1 VSSTDVSIL
10 LLTLQVALCAT
21 LVILPLGIGAGW
33 LLARRSGAFRALT
46 ETLLSLPLVLPPT
59 AVGLLLL
66 QGLRRTGPIGRFL
79 DLAGIELLFTWKAA
93 VVATAVMSFPL
104 LVRPARTAF
113 EEIDPR
119 LLAMGRSLGS
129 SPVRV
134 FARVALPLA
143 WRGVLAGTLLAFC
156 RALGEF
162 GATILVAG
170 NIPGKTQTLSL
181 AIFQRTQVGQ
191 DEAAMRLVALTVVIA
206 FATVLASELVARRRS
221 RRTAA

>member
-1 VSSTDVSIL
+1 
-10 LLTLQVALCAT
+10 
-21 LVILPLGIGAGW
+21 
-33 LLARRSGAFRALT
+33 
-46 ETLLSLPLVLPPT
+46 
-59 AVGLLLL
+59 
-66 QGLRRTGPIGRFL
+66 
-79 DLAGIELLFTWKAA
+79 
-93 VVATAVMSFPL
+93 
-104 LVRPARTAF
+104 
-113 EEIDPR
+113 
-119 LLAMGRSLGS
+119 
-129 SPVRV
+129 VRV

>member
-1 VSSTDVSIL
+1 VL
-10 LLTLQVALCAT
+10 
-21 LVILPLGIGAGW
+21 
-33 LLARRSGAFRALT
+33 FR
-46 ETLLSLPLVLPPT
+46 SLPLVLPPT